1 MMYAVWGVTSVKEPR
16 RGTTMPN
23 FTVRIELHGADETDY
38 ENNGGRY
45 RLPTAEYNLLD
56 AGMDKA
62 KVLEIAKSTA
72 SSVKRSPRPWVLVTE
87 SAGRTWSDL
96 ERL

>member
-1 MMYAVWGVTSVKEPR
+1 
-16 RGTTMPN
+16 MPN
-23 FTVRIELHGADETDY
+23 FTVRVELHGADETDY
-38 ENNGGRY
+38 ENLHEAMERKGFVRWIESNGGRY

-72 SSVKRSPRPWVLVTE
+72 SSVKRSPSPWVLVTE

>member
-1 MMYAVWGVTSVKEPR
+1 M
-16 RGTTMPN
+16 
-23 FTVRIELHGADETDY
+23 
-38 ENNGGRY
+38 
-45 RLPTAEYNLLD
+45 PTAEYNLLD
-56 AGMDKA
+56 TGMDKA

-72 SSVKRSPRPWVLVTE
+72 SSVKRSPSPWVLVTE